1 MLFPLSDRH
10 HFLGS
15 EQLKGGKP
23 TLRDRV
29 SIAELFGG
37 PAKGVAFIGRIIGVA
52 GWVRTTREQKSMA
65 FIELH
70 DGTTHNSLQVIA
82 DAVIP
87 GYKEMLEAKAHK
99 TGASL
104 FIIGEVVVSPAKGQA
119 FEMKATEIVVL
130 GGCDPDT
137 YPLGK
142 SASHGAEFLREIAHL
157 RPRTRYIGSM
167 SRIRNALAFAT
178 HKFFHER
185 GYLYCHTPLITAS
198 DCEGAGEMFQ
208 VTTLLSHAEDKSA
221 NLKSLPAAEGGKID
235 YSLDFFKRPA
245 FLAVSGQLNGETYAC
260 ALSNIYTFG
269 PTFRAENSNTTRHL
283 AEFWMIEPEVAF
295 ADLQEDADL
304 AEAYIKFT
312 IKYAIDTVG
321 GDIEFFEQQEEKDKA
336 DVAKKEAEAAK
347 VAAAEA
353 AAAKKK
359 EKEEKKA
366 AIKAKQAAAA
376 AAAADGAAAP
386 AAEPKPAEEKKTEE
400 KKPQQQQAKKA
411 AAAAP
416 SASAADFRTKK
427 LRERLIN
434 TLENPFKRLTYTE
447 AITLLQDAVAKG
459 HQFENTDIQWGMDL
473 GSEHERYI
481 SEVVFQRPVILMNYP
496 KDIKAFYMRL
506 NDDGKTVAAMDI
518 LVPGI
523 GELVGGSQREE
534 RPDVLEQR
542 IKGVGLSPED
552 YSWYLDLRRFGTVPH
567 AGFGLGF
574 ERLVRY
580 VTGIENIR
588 DVIPFPRW
596 PGHADF

>member
-1 MLFPLSDRH
+1 M
-10 HFLGS
+10 
-15 EQLKGGKP
+15 
-23 TLRDRV
+23 V
-29 SIAELFGG
+29 
-37 PAKGVAFIGRIIGVA
+37 
-52 GWVRTTREQKSMA
+52 
-65 FIELH
+65 
-70 DGTTHNSLQVIA
+70 
-82 DAVIP
+82 
-87 GYKEMLEAKAHK
+87 EARAHK
-99 TGASL
+99 AGASL
-104 FIIGEVVVSPAKGQA
+104 HIVGLIIVSPGKGQA
-119 FEMKATEIVVL
+119 IEMQASEIHVL
-130 GGCDPDT
+130 GGVDPDV
-137 YPLGK
+137 YPLSR
-142 SASHGAEFLREIAHL
+142 SANPTPETLREIAHL
-157 RPRTRYIGSM
+157 RPRTRMIGSM

-208 VTTLLSHAEDKSA
+208 VTTLLSHAGDVASG
-221 NLKSLPAAEGGKID
+221 LKSLPATEGGKID
-235 YSLDFFKRPA
+235 YSQDFFKRPA

-312 IKYAIDTVG
+312 IKYALDTVG
-321 GDIEFFEQQEEKDKA
+321 GDIEYFEVAEEADKA
-336 DVAKKEAEAAK
+336 DAAKKEAEAAK
-347 VAAAEA
+347 IAAAEA
-353 AAAKKK
+353 AAQKKK
-359 EKEEKKA
+359 EKAEKEARNKEIA
-366 AIKAKQAAAA
+366 AAKAAAA
-376 AAAADGAAAP
+376 AAGGAEAA
-386 AAEPKPAEEKKTEE
+386 KPAEKKPEE

-411 AAAAP
+411 AAAP
-416 SASAADFRTKK
+416 VVADFRTKK
-427 LRERLIN
+427 LRERLQN
-434 TLENPFKRLTYTE
+434 TLDNPFKRLTYTE

-459 HQFENTDIQWGMDL
+459 HPFEKTEITWGMDL
-473 GSEHERYI
+473 GSEHERYL
-481 SEVVFQRPVILMNYP
+481 SESVFQRPVILMNYP

-534 RPDVLEQR
+534 RPEVLEER
-542 IKGVGLSPED
+542 IRGVGLDPVA

-580 VTGIENIR
+580 VTGLENIR